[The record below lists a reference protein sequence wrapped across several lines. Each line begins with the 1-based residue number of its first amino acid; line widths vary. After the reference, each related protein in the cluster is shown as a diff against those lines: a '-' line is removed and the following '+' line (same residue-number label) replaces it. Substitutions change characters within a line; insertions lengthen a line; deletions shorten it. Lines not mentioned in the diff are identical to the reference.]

1 MWRYFRRSS
10 APYCKVVESGL
21 RCYPTTLLSF
31 VIIFRWYLTTVLRF
45 LHWAS
50 HGGCQ
55 QRSARRP
62 FADRMKKEKKK
73 PKGEKMT
80 ALVRQ
85 RVGIHQPEPS
95 TLPQLALTLP
105 GISARQEKNRPT

>member
-50 HGGCQ
+50 HGVASNG
-55 QRSARRP
+55 P
-62 FADRMKKEKKK
+62 LED
-73 PKGEKMT
+73 PLPT
-80 ALVRQ
+80 A
-85 RVGIHQPEPS
+85 
-95 TLPQLALTLP
+95 
-105 GISARQEKNRPT
+105 